1 MPSIQK
7 NIYFLFNL
15 ILIFTLFLT
24 GCNGISPQLVQA
36 IPATPENTGI
46 QSTSAPEITP
56 SKSSEVLFFLPK
68 YFPEK
73 FIKGFEK
80 PSNWAETDN
89 PENADLTFGVGSG
102 QVISQWVYA
111 AAVPFP
117 TVLDKIDSSALK
129 TAWQEGKQPG
139 FLPTSI
145 YVDPG
150 TAKVFTTLWGN
161 PSAPF
166 VEIVPENELLE
177 KAWKQKTVLA
187 IIPFEKILPRWKI
200 LEVDNQSPL
209 RKSFSIN
216 DYALT
221 VPFSFQ
227 TKDNR
232 PLDEFFTVSNAGSTS
247 LFPDSNR
254 DPDKLTTVIL
264 TGVTALVRGTAYL
277 MEKRGMTYPAED
289 IRDILR
295 EADIT
300 HVNNEIPFTYKCPP
314 PFMREDNL
322 VFCSKPEYIKLL
334 EDIGTDVVELAGD
347 HFQDWGPEAVL
358 YSIDLY
364 KKQGWKYY
372 GGGINLK
379 DGRKALQMEVNGNK
393 IAFIGCNAKPPG
405 YAGAR
410 ENQPGAVHCDF
421 DWLKQEI
428 KRVRSE
434 GYIPISTF
442 QHLEYYSYGSHPILQ
457 ADFQKVADDGALIV
471 SGSQAHQPQAME
483 FYQGSFLH
491 FGLGNLFF
499 DQFKEGLPERQA
511 FMDRHIIYDNQYIN
525 TELITIQFIDL
536 AKARL
541 MTDEERQN
549 LLQIVFKA
557 SGW

>member
-1 MPSIQK
+1 MQFIYKSIFFVPK
-7 NIYFLFNL
+7 LTL
-15 ILIFTLFLT
+15 ILTLFLT
-24 GCNGISPQLVQA
+24 GCGVFSPRVVQA
-36 IPATPENTGI
+36 VPVVPVNAEI
-46 QSTSAPEITP
+46 QSTSTPEISA
-56 SKSSEVLFFLPK
+56 SKSSEVLFFLPEF
-68 YFPEK
+68 FPEK
-73 FIKGFEK
+73 FIKEFDK
-80 PSNWAETDN
+80 PSNWIETDN
-89 PENADLTFGVGSG
+89 PKNADLTFGIGTGV
-102 QVISQWVYA
+102 VVSQWVYA

-117 TVLDKIDSSALK
+117 TVIDKIDSATMK
-129 TAWQEGKQPG
+129 TAWQKGKQAG

-150 TAKVFTTLWGN
+150 TAQIFTELWGK
-161 PSAPF
+161 PSLPF
-166 VEIVPENELLE
+166 VEILPENSILE
-177 KAWKQKTVLA
+177 KAWAQKTALA
-187 IIPFEKILPRWKI
+187 IIPFEKIQPKWKI

-209 RKSFSIN
+209 RKSFQIDS
-216 DYALT
+216 YALSVDLT
-221 VPFSFQ
+221 VTP
-227 TKDNR
+227 KDNR
-232 PLDEFFTVSNAGSTS
+232 PIGEFIPQNSNGTKSFIQT
-247 LFPDSNR
+247 SNR
-254 DPDKLTTVIL
+254 DSNKLTTIIL
-264 TGVTALVRGTAYL
+264 TGVTALVRGTADL
-277 MEKRGMTYPAED
+277 MEKRGMDYPAED
-289 IRDILR
+289 IGDILR

-300 HVNNEIPFTYKCPP
+300 HINNEIPFTYKCPP

-334 EDIGTDVVELAGD
+334 ESIGTDVVELAGD

-364 KKQGWKYY
+364 KERGWQYY

-379 DGRKALQMEVNGNK
+379 DGQKALQMEVNGNK

-421 DWLKQEI
+421 NWLKKEI
-428 KRVRSE
+428 NRVRAE

-442 QHLEYYSYGSHPILQ
+442 QHLEYYSYNSHLILQ
-457 ADFQKVADDGALIV
+457 TDFQKVADDGALIV

-483 FYQGSFLH
+483 FYQDSFLH

-499 DQFKEGLPERQA
+499 DQFKEGLPKRQA
-511 FMDRHIIYDNQYIN
+511 FIDRHIIYDNQYIN
-525 TELITIQFIDL
+525 TELITIQFVDL